1 MSAEAIGA
9 GIGKIDFGQSKSQ
22 RYGALV
28 FMLLMFGANCILTRN
43 FFSPNTVWLLIIQAC
58 PIILAGLGMTFVIA
72 SGGIDISVGATMALA
87 GTILA
92 QLMVNRQVPTVYC
105 MLAALAAA
113 GLVGAFNGF
122 VVTKFQVQPIV
133 ITLITMLVA
142 RGMAQVITS
151 GAPIPFSKYPINAL
165 VSFRFWR
172 RGMPMQVIVLL
183 VAVFLVW
190 FVLKYT
196 VFGNNV
202 QAIGENRKA
211 AGLTGI
217 DTFRVTTMVY
227 VICGLCVG
235 LASIIEV
242 GRESQA
248 EAAKMGLNL
257 EMNAIAAVAIGG
269 TPMSGGRARVL
280 GTVIG
285 ALVMQMVGMTVNMN
299 GILSSWG
306 MVLKAAILI
315 LAIYFQN
322 YRAVKS

>member
-1 MSAEAIGA
+1 MNVDATERAAGKTDFGMSAG
-9 GIGKIDFGQSKSQ
+9 Q
-22 RYGALV
+22 RYGALA
-28 FMLLMFGANCILTRN
+28 FMLLMYAANCVFTRN
-43 FFSPNTVWLLIIQAC
+43 FFSQNTVWLLVIQAC

-72 SGGIDISVGATMALA
+72 SGGIDISVGAIMALS

-92 QLMVNRQVPTVYC
+92 QLMVKQQLPLGYC
-105 MLAALAAA
+105 VAAALVAA
-113 GLVGAFNGF
+113 GVVGAFNGF
-122 VVTKFQVQPIV
+122 IITKFQVQPIV

-142 RGMAQVITS
+142 RGVAQVITN

-172 RGMPMQVIVLL
+172 RGMPMQVVVLL
-183 VAVFLVW
+183 VTVLVVW
-190 FVLKYT
+190 FILRHT

-202 QAIGENRKA
+202 QSIGDNRKA
-211 AGLTGI
+211 AGLAGI
-217 DTFRVTTMVY
+217 DTFRSTMTVY
-227 VICGLCVG
+227 IICGLCVG
-235 LASIIEV
+235 LASVIEV

-269 TPMSGGRARVL
+269 TPMNGGKARVL

-322 YRAVKS
+322 YSVAKS

>member
-1 MSAEAIGA
+1 MSAEALDSGK
-9 GIGKIDFGQSKSQ
+9 GKIDFGLTASQ

-28 FMLLMFGANCILTRN
+28 FMLLMFTANCIFTRN
-43 FFSPNTVWLLIIQAC
+43 FFSQNTVWLLIIQAC

-72 SGGIDISVGATMALA
+72 SGGIDISVGAVMALS

-92 QLMVNRQVPTVYC
+92 ELMVKQQTPLIYC
-105 MLAALAAA
+105 MVAAVAAA

-122 VVTKFQVQPIV
+122 VIAKFNVQPIV

-142 RGMAQVITS
+142 RGIAQVITR
-151 GAPIPFSKYPINAL
+151 GAPIPFSKFPLNAL
-165 VSFRFWR
+165 ISFRFWR
-172 RGMPMQVIVLL
+172 RGMPIQVIVL
-183 VAVFLVW
+183 VVMAIIVW
-190 FVLKYT
+190 FILKHT

-202 QAIGENRKA
+202 QSVGDNRKA

-217 DTFRVTTMVY
+217 DTFWTTVMVY
-227 VICGLCVG
+227 MICGLCVG

-269 TPMSGGRARVL
+269 TPMSGGKARVL

-306 MVLKAAILI
+306 MVLKATILI

-322 YRAVKS
+322 YRVVKS

>member
-1 MSAEAIGA
+1 MNPETSGQAT
-9 GIGKIDFGQSKSQ
+9 GKIDFGKSASQ

-28 FMLLMFGANCILTRN
+28 FMLLMYGANCLFTRN
-43 FFSPNTVWLLIIQAC
+43 FFSQNTVWLLIIQAC
-58 PIILAGLGMTFVIA
+58 PIILAGMGMTFVIA
-72 SGGIDISVGATMALA
+72 SGGIDISVGAIMALS

-92 QLMVNRQVPTVYC
+92 QLMVKQQVPLVFC
-105 MLAALAAA
+105 MAAALVAA
-113 GLVGAFNGF
+113 GVVGATNGF
-122 VVTKFQVQPIV
+122 IITKFQVQPIV

-142 RGMAQVITS
+142 RGVAQVITG
-151 GAPIPFSKYPINAL
+151 GAPIPFSKYPVNAL
-165 VSFRFWR
+165 ISFRFWR
-172 RGMPMQVIVLL
+172 RGMPMQVVVLA
-183 VAVFLVW
+183 VAVLVVW
-190 FVLKYT
+190 FILQHT
-196 VFGNNV
+196 VFGNNI
-202 QAIGENRKA
+202 QSIGDNRRA
-211 AGLTGI
+211 AGLAGI
-217 DTFRVTTMVY
+217 DTFRCTTMVY
-227 VICGLCVG
+227 IICGFCVG

-248 EAAKMGLNL
+248 EAAKMGINL

-269 TPMSGGRARVL
+269 TPMSGGKARVL

-322 YRAVKS
+322 HRIVKF